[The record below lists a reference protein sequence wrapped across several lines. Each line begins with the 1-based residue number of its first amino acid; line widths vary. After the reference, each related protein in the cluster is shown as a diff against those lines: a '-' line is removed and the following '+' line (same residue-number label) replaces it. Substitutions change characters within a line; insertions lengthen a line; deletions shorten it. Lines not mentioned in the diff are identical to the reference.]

1 MSPRAAARNERGSA
15 SLELVGM
22 LPVVALVVSLVL
34 QYVAAAYVA
43 QVSDDA
49 ARQAARAYS
58 LGRDPAAA
66 ADASLPG
73 GLMAATVATFGPDH
87 GVRITVRVPRLSP
100 LPVSTVTRAAVMP

>member
-1 MSPRAAARNERGSA
+1 
-15 SLELVGM
+15 M

-73 GLMAATVATFGPDH
+73 GLVAATVATFGPDH